1 MLTQEPNK
9 KLRFFK
15 REFQQ
20 FYKTELRRGL
30 TEAENVRKKFVKTF
44 WVYIALTIAD
54 IIALILYFLTA
65 RYFYNIIGNDCF
77 TTIALVLTFAPFALF
92 ALFLKMYSQYKCN
105 INILVISKL
114 ITFFKNF
121 KPENYRLHILPTD
134 ILNSWLFHDIEN
146 IKNDE
151 YFSGTY
157 KNSDICVSSS
167 KVTKSGIYGA
177 EWRFNG
183 TMAMFGFNKIFPTP
197 LIIRSK
203 KFYWNNTMAKIL
215 LIYTP
220 VILSLI
226 IIFSII
232 FSYAVR
238 SQPIEIAAL
247 ALGCC
252 LMFVPA
258 IYYAFYLL
266 GKLFKKYRTRTTH
279 VSSKYLEITPEF
291 NKNWNVYT
299 YDKKSAIDFLTPQLA
314 EKLVKIQKLM
324 PFMPIDCSRFEDKF
338 IIAVYSRRFFGATP
352 FFIPL
357 TSYRNLYNQT
367 LRMYML
373 FDLLEEISAL

>member
-1 MLTQEPNK
+1 MLAQETDK

-15 REFQQ
+15 REFLQ
-20 FYKTELRRGL
+20 FYKTELRREL
-30 TEAENVRKKFVKTF
+30 TEAENVRKKFVKSFCICT
-44 WVYIALTIAD
+44 ALLIAD
-54 IIALILYFLTA
+54 IA
-65 RYFYNIIGNDCF
+65 
-77 TTIALVLTFAPFALF
+77 ALVLYLIFAPIHDILGEELFNFFFCVFIILALTLF
-92 ALFLKMYSQYKCN
+92 TVIVNALCKYRHTAN
-105 INILVISKL
+105 IHVLSKL
-114 ITFFKNF
+114 IAFFKNF
-121 KPENYRLHILPTD
+121 KPENYRLHILPAD

-167 KVTKSGIYGA
+167 KVTKHGIYGA
-177 EWRFNG
+177 EWWFNG

-238 SQPIEIAAL
+238 SQPIEIVAL
-247 ALGCC
+247 ALGCS
-252 LMFVPA
+252 LMFAPA
-258 IYYAFYLL
+258 IYYAFYVL
-266 GKLFKKYRTRTTH
+266 GKIFKKYRTRTTL

-324 PFMPIDCSRFEDKF
+324 PFTPIDCSRFEDKF
-338 IIAVYSRRFFGATP
+338 IIAVYSRRFFSATP

-357 TSYRNLYNQT
+357 TNYRNLHNQA

>member
-1 MLTQEPNK
+1 
-9 KLRFFK
+9 
-15 REFQQ
+15 
-20 FYKTELRRGL
+20 
-30 TEAENVRKKFVKTF
+30 
-44 WVYIALTIAD
+44 
-54 IIALILYFLTA
+54 
-65 RYFYNIIGNDCF
+65 
-77 TTIALVLTFAPFALF
+77 
-92 ALFLKMYSQYKCN
+92 
-105 INILVISKL
+105 
-114 ITFFKNF
+114 
-121 KPENYRLHILPTD
+121 
-134 ILNSWLFHDIEN
+134 
-146 IKNDE
+146 
-151 YFSGTY
+151 
-157 KNSDICVSSS
+157 
-167 KVTKSGIYGA
+167 
-177 EWRFNG
+177 
-183 TMAMFGFNKIFPTP
+183 MAMFGFNKIFPTP

-258 IYYAFYLL
+258 IYYAFYVL
-266 GKLFKKYRTRTTH
+266 GKIFKKYRTRTTH

-324 PFMPIDCSRFEDKF
+324 PFTPIDCSRFEDKF

-367 LRMYML
+367 LRMYIL
-373 FDLLEEISAL
+373 FDLLEEISTL